1 MHHQTHC
8 LSVLEKGWGFRLSAK
23 EERGKILKASKDW
36 AERNIQVI
44 VVTDG
49 ECIFGLGGLGCQLL
63 KPSNCIRYTQGT
75 NNEKL
80 LNDEFYIGFGQRR
93 VTRQVE

>member
-49 ECIFGLGGLGCQLL
+49 ECIFGLGGLGCQVLML
-63 KPSNCIRYTQGT
+63 INLFTKWMCKPHLIS
-75 NNEKL
+75 
-80 LNDEFYIGFGQRR
+80 
-93 VTRQVE
+93 

>member
-1 MHHQTHC
+1 ME
-8 LSVLEKGWGFRLSAK
+8 VAEAGMKKGGAFSFEDRLSAK

-44 VVTDG
+44 VVTVG
-49 ECIFGLGGLGCQLL
+49 ECIFGLGGLGCQCLL
-63 KPSNCIRYTQGT
+63 VAIDVGT

-80 LNDEFYIGFGQRR
+80 LNDEFFIGFGQRR